1 MWTGRLRIHHLLT
14 VSSQCDETRPV
25 CQKCQMYGISCDYSA
40 VQAQS
45 TRSNL
50 DVPESPMRPMF
61 LSELGSRIDQALKL
75 ASSSDELSGSSHKYI
90 HSKILRAFQHFVT
103 VTSGDNT
110 GSKQSMEVA
119 RGDMVPVA
127 FEVCIEAILIFLF
140 YGLAIVY

>member
-1 MWTGRLRIHHLLT
+1 
-14 VSSQCDETRPV
+14 
-25 CQKCQMYGISCDYSA
+25 
-40 VQAQS
+40 
-45 TRSNL
+45 
-50 DVPESPMRPMF
+50 MRPMF

-75 ASSSDELSGSSHKYI
+75 ASSSDELSGSSHTYI
-90 HSKILRAFQHFVT
+90 HSKILRAFHHFVT